1 MFDLDE
7 QEMLVRL
14 MAALAAGALIGID
27 REVRNRPAGLRT
39 HALAAEGAALF
50 TMAAILLAVEADRTG
65 VGPSDPG
72 RIISTI
78 VQGIG
83 FLAAGV
89 IFSHQAQV
97 RGLTT
102 AAGMWVTAAI
112 GVLCGLG
119 LYFLAVSATVATVA
133 VLAIV
138 KQLETRLVGGPD
150 SD

>member
-1 MFDLDE
+1 MFDLE
-7 QEMLVRL
+7 EREMVIRLV
-14 MAALAAGALIGID
+14 AAIVAGALVGID
-27 REVRNRPAGLRT
+27 REVRNRSAGLRT

-50 TMAAILLAVEADRTG
+50 TMAAVLLTVEAEKSG
-65 VGPSDPG
+65 FGPSDPG

-89 IFSHQAQV
+89 IFSHRAKV

-102 AAGMWVTAAI
+102 AAGLWVTAAI

-119 LYFLAVSATVATVA
+119 LFFLAISATIATIV
-133 VLAIV
+133 VLAFIKWFEV
-138 KQLETRLVGGPD
+138 RLTTGQEVE
-150 SD
+150 